1 MSRCICFMRWASFS
15 GTSSA
20 EDFRP
25 NKDNKDCN
33 APREGV
39 LDEVSGIL
47 HLKISELVIYTAQL
61 APAKRL
67 NWGIFLT

>member
-1 MSRCICFMRWASFS
+1 MSRCMCFMRCASFS
-15 GTSSA
+15 GTSSV

-39 LDEVSGIL
+39 LDDVSGIL
-47 HLKISELVIYTAQL
+47 HLKIRELVIYSPHI
-61 APAKRL
+61 APAKWL